1 MIIMKHIVVRL
12 IAAITIIASLS
23 SCDRHTAAIDTLV
36 AELNSPVFRA
46 EEAKTGLFDDSK
58 AEIDGNRL
66 VITFL
71 CRPYINLSDITED
84 QLPGLKESAEN
95 EFRRN
100 LVNEKFLDGL
110 EALHHEDMKLL
121 MVWQDVNG
129 KKIEIEIDPTKV
141 LPEE

>member
-1 MIIMKHIVVRL
+1 M
-12 IAAITIIASLS
+12 
-23 SCDRHTAAIDTLV
+23 

-95 EFRRN
+95 EFRHN

-129 KKIEIEIDPTKV
+129 KKIEIEIDPAKV

>member
-23 SCDRHTAAIDTLV
+23 SCDRHTAAIDALV

-71 CRPYINLSDITED
+71 CRHT
-84 QLPGLKESAEN
+84 
-95 EFRRN
+95 
-100 LVNEKFLDGL
+100 
-110 EALHHEDMKLL
+110 
-121 MVWQDVNG
+121 
-129 KKIEIEIDPTKV
+129 
-141 LPEE
+141 